1 MTKGGFAG
9 RILIVD
15 LTNKTIDKVPLDMV
29 MAEHFGGGL
38 GLCIKLAYDMLN
50 PLCHALS
57 PENTIVLGAGP
68 LVGTSLPA
76 SSRVYGVTRFPG
88 SSRFGWCGGGG
99 MVFGCLLK
107 NAGYD
112 HIIIKGSSSTPVYLK
127 IMDDDIEICDAAAVW
142 GKGIGKT
149 NEQLLDRHGRPAG
162 LISIG
167 QAGENRVSFSMA
179 YIDRIST
186 LGRGG
191 FGAVMG
197 SKNLKAIV
205 VKGTKGIRV
214 ADASSYR
221 ILSRDILKKI
231 RAYPYLKEWQDLGLL
246 KSLPVVPH
254 DVYRGLKIR
263 RIACVS
269 CPIGDKDLIK
279 IGNAGSEQYICS
291 SSAVNL
297 FMPLVYGFRDPL
309 EAARCIATLDDYG
322 LDMFE
327 FFGIMAFA
335 RVLQD
340 QGIIPSEELFDM
352 TSLSSMTAWADKVSR
367 REGVG
372 QVLAEG
378 FSGIFSHFGIR
389 AKDLAPDT
397 AKGMLTYVGPKGPL
411 PWNLFG
417 TMELGQVM
425 DPRGPHVGASGSPT
439 YFARRS
445 LDVFPQ
451 HLRRMG
457 VPEEAI
463 FRILPGLAAS
473 YKSQPVPPPDGGG
486 MGDGAIPESEQA
498 LKIGR
503 LLKYSHQWFT
513 ILGSLG
519 ICARAQINR
528 FYDAVLCAELY
539 EAVTGIK
546 TDLDALRCRADR
558 AWTLL
563 HMANVRAGYSR
574 KDDIV
579 PEKWFQSPGFLEYLS
594 DRPLSP
600 DDVERMMDDYY
611 DEQGWDSQTG
621 IPTPERLNEL
631 GL

>member
-1 MTKGGFAG
+1 MTRGGFAG
-9 RILIVD
+9 RILILD
-15 LTNKTIDKVPLDMV
+15 LTTKTIDKVPLDMA

-38 GLCIKLAYDMLN
+38 GLCVKLAYDILD
-50 PLCHALS
+50 PLAHALS

-88 SSRFGWCGGGG
+88 SSRIGWCGGGG

-127 IMDDDIEICDAAAVW
+127 IIDDDIEIRDAAPLW
-142 GKGIGKT
+142 GKGIGETYEK
-149 NEQLLDRHGRPAG
+149 LLDQHGRPAG
-162 LISIG
+162 VISIG

-197 SKNLKAIV
+197 SKKLKAIV
-205 VKGTKGIRV
+205 VKGTRGIHV
-214 ADASSYR
+214 ADTSSYR
-221 ILSRDILKKI
+221 ALSRDILRKI

-246 KSLPVVPH
+246 KSLPVVPQEIYH
-254 DVYRGLKIR
+254 GLKLR

-269 CPIGDKDLIK
+269 CPIGDKDLIR
-279 IGNAGSEQYICS
+279 IGGVGSEQFICS

-297 FMPLVYGFRDPL
+297 FMPLVYGFKDPL
-309 EAARCIATLDDYG
+309 DAARCIAALDDYG

-340 QGIIPSEELFDM
+340 QGIILSEDLFDV
-352 TSLSSMTAWADKVSR
+352 TSLSSMGKWAGRISK
-367 REGVG
+367 REGLG
-372 QVLAEG
+372 HVLADG
-378 FSGIFSHFGIR
+378 FNGMFSHFGSL
-389 AKDLAPDT
+389 AEGLAPCT
-397 AKGMLTYVGPKGPL
+397 AKGMLTYVGPNGPL

-417 TMELGQVM
+417 SMELGQIM
-425 DPRGPHVGASGSPT
+425 DPRGPHVGAGGSPT
-439 YFARRS
+439 YFAKRG
-445 LDVFPQ
+445 LEVFPQ

-457 VPEEAI
+457 VPEEAMG
-463 FRILPGLAAS
+463 RILSGASAGAPG
-473 YKSQPVPPPDGGG
+473 Q
-486 MGDGAIPESEQA
+486 E
-498 LKIGR
+498 LKIGS

-528 FYDAVLCAELY
+528 FYDAGLCAELY

-546 TDLDALRCRADR
+546 TDLDALRIRADR

-579 PEKWFQSPGFLEYLS
+579 PEKWFQAPGFLEYVS
-594 DRPLSP
+594 GRPLNP

-621 IPTPERLNEL
+621 IPFPEKIKEL

>member
-1 MTKGGFAG
+1 MTRGGFAG
-9 RILIVD
+9 RILFVD
-15 LTNKTIDKVPLDMV
+15 LTNKTLDKVPLDMV

-38 GLCIKLAYDMLN
+38 GSCIKLAYDMLD
-50 PLCHALS
+50 PLCDALS
-57 PENTIVLGAGP
+57 GENTIVLGAGP

-88 SSRFGWCGGGG
+88 SSRIGWCGGGG

-112 HIIIKGSSSTPVYLK
+112 HIIIKGSSNTPVYLK
-127 IMDDDIEICDAAAVW
+127 IVDDDIEICDAALLW
-142 GKGIGKT
+142 GKGIGESY
-149 NEQLLDRHGRPAG
+149 EQLLDQYGRPAG
-162 LISIG
+162 IISIG
-167 QAGENRVSFSMA
+167 QAGENQVSFSMA

-205 VKGTKGIRV
+205 VKGTRGILV

-221 ILSRDILKKI
+221 ALSRDILKKI

-246 KSLPVVPH
+246 KSLPVVPQ
-254 DVYRGLKIR
+254 DVYRGLKLR

-269 CPIGDKDLIK
+269 CPIGDKDLIR
-279 IGNAGSEQYICS
+279 IGGVGSEQIICS

-297 FMPLVYGFRDPL
+297 FMPLIYGFKDPL
-309 EAARCIATLDDYG
+309 EAARCIAILDDYG

-327 FFGIMAFA
+327 FFGVMAFSK
-335 RVLQD
+335 VLQD
-340 QGIIPSEELFDM
+340 QGIIPSEEPFDV
-352 TSLSSMTAWADKVSR
+352 TSLSSMETWAGRISK
-367 REGVG
+367 REGLG
-372 QVLAEG
+372 RVLADG
-378 FSGIFSHFGIR
+378 FSGIIRHFGSR
-389 AKDLAPDT
+389 AKGLAPYT

-439 YFARRS
+439 YFARRG

-463 FRILPGLAAS
+463 SRILPGLAAS
-473 YKSQPVPPPDGGG
+473 DKSLTIPSPGVEG
-486 MGDGAIPESEQA
+486 MGDKIIPESEQE

-528 FYDAVLCAELY
+528 FYDAELCAKLY

-546 TDLDALRCRADR
+546 TDLDALRRRADR

-579 PEKWFQSPGFLEYLS
+579 PEKWFQAPGFLEYLS
-594 DRPLSP
+594 GRPLTP

-621 IPTPERLNEL
+621 IPFPERLNEL

>member
-1 MTKGGFAG
+1 MTRGGFAG
-9 RILIVD
+9 RILVVD
-15 LTNKTIDKVPLDMV
+15 LTDKTIHKIPLDMV

-38 GLCIKLAYDMLN
+38 GLCIKLAYDILD

-57 PENTIVLGAGP
+57 PENAIVLGAGP

-88 SSRFGWCGGGG
+88 SSRIGWCGGGG
-99 MVFGCLLK
+99 MAFGCLLK

-127 IMDDDIEICDAAAVW
+127 IVDDDIEIRDAAQLW
-142 GKGIGKT
+142 GKGIGET
-149 NEQLLDRHGRPAG
+149 NEQLLDQHGRPAG
-162 LISIG
+162 VISIG

-205 VKGTKGIRV
+205 VKGTRGIHV
-214 ADASSYR
+214 ADSSSYR
-221 ILSRDILKKI
+221 ALSRDILVKI

-246 KSLPVVPH
+246 KSLPVVPKG
-254 DVYRGLKIR
+254 VYHGLKLR

-269 CPIGDKDLIK
+269 CPIGDKDLIR
-279 IGNAGSEQYICS
+279 IGGAGSEQFICS

-297 FMPLVYGFRDPL
+297 FMPLVYGFKDPL
-309 EAARCIATLDDYG
+309 EAARCIAALDDYG

-340 QGIIPSEELFDM
+340 QGIIPSEDLFDV
-352 TSLSSMTAWADKVSR
+352 TSLSSMGTWAGRISK
-367 REGVG
+367 REGLG
-372 QVLAEG
+372 RVLADG
-378 FSGIFSHFGIR
+378 FNGMFSHFGSL
-389 AKDLAPDT
+389 AEGLAPCT
-397 AKGMLTYVGPKGPL
+397 AKGMLTYVGPNGPL

-417 TMELGQVM
+417 SMELGQIM
-425 DPRGPHVGASGSPT
+425 DPRGPHVGAGGSPT
-439 YFARRS
+439 YFAKRS

-457 VPEEAI
+457 MPEEAI
-463 FRILPGLAAS
+463 SRILPGSAAS
-473 YKSQPVPPPDGGG
+473 HKSQPITLPGGQD
-486 MGDGAIPESEQA
+486 MGETTIPEPEQA

-528 FYDAVLCAELY
+528 FYDAGLCAELY

-546 TDLDALRCRADR
+546 TDLDALRIRADR

-579 PEKWFQSPGFLEYLS
+579 PEKWFQAPGFLEYVS
-594 DRPLSP
+594 GRPLNP

-621 IPTPERLNEL
+621 IPTPERLKAL

>member
-1 MTKGGFAG
+1 MTSGGFAG
-9 RILIVD
+9 SVLFVD
-15 LTNKTIDKVPLDMV
+15 LTNKTSQKIPLDMA

-38 GLCIKLAYDMLN
+38 GLCIKLAYDNLN
-50 PLCHALS
+50 PLCDALS
-57 PENTIVLGAGP
+57 PENTIVIGAGP

-76 SSRVYGVTRFPG
+76 SSRIYGITKFPG
-88 SSRFGWCGGGG
+88 SSRIGWCGGGG
-99 MVFGCLLK
+99 MLFGCLLK

-112 HIIIKGSSSTPVYLK
+112 HIIIKGSSSAPVYLK
-127 IMDDDIEICDAAAVW
+127 IIDDDIEICDAARLW
-142 GKGIGKT
+142 GKGISET
-149 NEQLLDRHGRPAG
+149 YEQLLNRYGRPAG
-162 LISIG
+162 VISIG
-167 QAGENRVSFSMA
+167 QAGENEVSFSMA
-179 YIDRIST
+179 YVDRIST

-205 VKGTKGIRV
+205 VKGTNGICV

-221 ILSRDILKKI
+221 TLSGDILKKI

-246 KSLPVVPH
+246 KSLPVVPQ
-254 DVYRGLKIR
+254 DVYHGLKFR

-279 IGNAGSEQYICS
+279 IDGVDPEQFIRS

-297 FMPLVYGFRDPL
+297 FMPLIYGLKNPL

-327 FFGIMAFA
+327 FFGIMTFA
-335 RVLQD
+335 RTLQD
-340 QGIIPSEELFDM
+340 QGIVSSDKVIDV
-352 TSLSSMTAWADKVSR
+352 TSLSSMKEWAGKVSR
-367 REGVG
+367 REGIG
-372 QVLAEG
+372 RVLADG
-378 FSGIFSHFGIR
+378 FRGIFSHFGNQ
-389 AKDLAPDT
+389 AEELAPYT

-439 YFARRS
+439 YFARRI
-445 LDVFPQ
+445 LDIFPQ

-463 FRILPGLAAS
+463 SRILPGLAAS
-473 YKSQPVPPPDGGG
+473 GGWF
-486 MGDGAIPESEQA
+486 MSEKNTPESEQA

-528 FYDAVLCAELY
+528 FYNAELCAELY
-539 EAVTGIK
+539 EVVTGIQ
-546 TDLDALRCRADR
+546 TDLDSIRLRADR

-563 HMANVRAGYSR
+563 QMANVRAGYLR
-574 KDDIV
+574 KDNIL
-579 PEKWFQSPGFLEYLS
+579 PEKWFQDPGFLEYLS
-594 DRPLSP
+594 GRLLTS

-611 DEQGWDSQTG
+611 DEQGWDKETG
-621 IPTPERLNEL
+621 IPSSERLKEL

>member
-1 MTKGGFAG
+1 MTRGGFAG
-9 RILIVD
+9 RILVVD
-15 LTNKTIDKVPLDMV
+15 LTDKTIHKIPLDMV

-38 GLCIKLAYDMLN
+38 GLCIKLAYDTLD

-88 SSRFGWCGGGG
+88 SSRIGWCGGGG

-112 HIIIKGSSSTPVYLK
+112 HIVIKGSSSTPVYLK
-127 IMDDDIEICDAAAVW
+127 IVDDDIEIRDAALLW
-142 GKGIGKT
+142 GKGIGET
-149 NEQLLDRHGRPAG
+149 NEQLLDQHGRPAG
-162 LISIG
+162 VISIG

-197 SKNLKAIV
+197 SKKLKAIV
-205 VKGTKGIRV
+205 VKGTRGVLV
-214 ADASSYR
+214 AHAPSYR
-221 ILSRDILKKI
+221 ALSSDILDKI

-246 KSLPVVPH
+246 KSLPVVPRE
-254 DVYRGLKIR
+254 VYHGLKLR

-269 CPIGDKDLIK
+269 CPIGDKDLIR
-279 IGNAGSEQYICS
+279 IGDVGSERFICS

-297 FMPLVYGFRDPL
+297 FMPLIYGFKDPL

-327 FFGIMAFA
+327 FFGIMAFSK
-335 RVLQD
+335 VLQD
-340 QGIIPSEELFDM
+340 QGIMSSEDLVDV
-352 TSLSSMTAWADKVSR
+352 TSLSSMEAWAGRISK
-367 REGVG
+367 REGLG
-372 QVLAEG
+372 RVLAEG
-378 FSGIFSHFGIR
+378 FSGMFGHFGSR
-389 AKDLAPDT
+389 AEGLAPCT
-397 AKGMLTYVGPKGPL
+397 AKGMLTYVGPGGPL

-439 YFARRS
+439 YFARRR
-445 LDVFPQ
+445 LEVFPQ

-457 VPEEAI
+457 VPDEALS
-463 FRILPGLAAS
+463 RILSGSAAS
-473 YKSQPVPPPDGGG
+473 YKPLPIPSPGGEG
-486 MGDGAIPESEQA
+486 MGEAPIAESEQTM
-498 LKIGR
+498 KIGR

-513 ILGSLG
+513 VLGSLG

-528 FYDAVLCAELY
+528 FYDAGLCAQLY

-546 TDLDALRCRADR
+546 TDLDALRIRADR

-579 PEKWFQSPGFLEYLS
+579 PEKWFHSPGFLEYVS
-594 DRPLSP
+594 GRPLNP

-611 DEQGWDSQTG
+611 DEQGWDGQTG
-621 IPTPERLNEL
+621 IPFPERLNEL

>member
-1 MTKGGFAG
+1 MTGGGFAG
-9 RILIVD
+9 RVLSVD
-15 LTNKTIDKVPLDMV
+15 LTNRTIETAPLDMV

-38 GLCIKLAYDMLN
+38 GLCIKLAYDRLD
-50 PLCHALS
+50 PTCDAFS
-57 PENTIVLGAGP
+57 DENTIVLGAGP

-76 SSRVYGVTRFPG
+76 TSRVYGVTRFPG
-88 SSRFGWCGGGG
+88 SSRIGWCGGGG

-112 HIIIKGSSSTPVYLK
+112 HIIIKGGSDAPVYLK
-127 IMDDDIEICDAAAVW
+127 ILDDDIEILDAASLW
-142 GKGIGKT
+142 GKGISET
-149 NEQLLDRHGRPAG
+149 YEQLMDKFGRPAG
-162 LISIG
+162 VISIG

-205 VKGTKGIRV
+205 VKGTKGIHV
-214 ADASSYR
+214 ADAPAYKALSSE
-221 ILSRDILKKI
+221 ILKKI

-254 DVYRGLKIR
+254 DVYRELKLR

-269 CPIGDKDLIK
+269 CPIGDKDLIR
-279 IGNAGSEQYICS
+279 ITNEGSEEVICS

-297 FMPLVYGFRDPL
+297 FMPLVYGFKDPVD
-309 EAARCIATLDDYG
+309 AARCIAMLDDYG

-327 FFGIMAFA
+327 FFGVMAFA
-335 RVLQD
+335 GELQD
-340 QGIIPSEELFDM
+340 RGIIPLEGEEDKIDI
-352 TSLSSMTAWADKVSR
+352 TSLSSMKEWARKISLRNGLGRIFAD
-367 REGVG
+367 
-372 QVLAEG
+372 G
-378 FSGIFSHFGIR
+378 FRGMFSQFGLE
-389 AKDLAPDT
+389 AKKLAPST
-397 AKGMLTYVGPKGPL
+397 IKGMLTYIGPRGPM

-425 DPRGPHVGASGSPT
+425 DPRGPHVGSSGSPT
-439 YFARRS
+439 YFAKRE

-457 VPEEAI
+457 VPEDAI
-463 FRILPGLAAS
+463 GRILPGLGTP
-473 YKSQPVPPPDGGG
+473 SQG
-486 MGDGAIPESEQA
+486 

-528 FYDAVLCAELY
+528 FYDAGLCAKLY

-546 TDLDALRCRADR
+546 TDLDALRLRSDR
-558 AWTLL
+558 AWALL
-563 HMANVRAGYSR
+563 YMANVRAGYTR
-574 KDDIV
+574 KDDIL
-579 PEKWFQSPGFLEYLS
+579 PEKWFQDPAFKNYLTG
-594 DRPLSP
+594 RPLSP
-600 DDVERMMDDYY
+600 DDVEHMMDDYY
-611 DEQGWDSQTG
+611 EEQGWDVKTG
-621 IPTPERLNEL
+621 IPTQERLKEL

>member
-1 MTKGGFAG
+1 MTRGGFAG
-9 RILIVD
+9 RILFVD

-38 GLCIKLAYDMLN
+38 GSCIKLAYDILD
-50 PLCHALS
+50 PLCDALS

-76 SSRVYGVTRFPG
+76 SSRVYGVTKFPG
-88 SSRFGWCGGGG
+88 SSRIGWCGGGG
-99 MVFGCLLK
+99 MMFGCLLK

-127 IMDDDIEICDAAAVW
+127 IVDDDIEIRDAAPLW
-142 GKGIGKT
+142 GKGIGET
-149 NEQLLDRHGRPAG
+149 NERLLDKHGRPAG
-162 LISIG
+162 VISIG
-167 QAGENRVSFSMA
+167 RAGENRVNFSMA

-205 VKGTKGIRV
+205 VKGTRGILV

-221 ILSRDILKKI
+221 ALSRDILKKI

-246 KSLPVVPH
+246 KSLPVVPQ
-254 DVYRGLKIR
+254 DVYHGLKHR
-263 RIACVS
+263 RIACAS
-269 CPIGDKDLIK
+269 CPIGDKDLIR
-279 IGNAGSEQYICS
+279 ICSIGSEQFICS
-291 SSAVNL
+291 SSVVNL
-297 FMPLVYGFRDPL
+297 FMPLVYGFKDPI

-327 FFGIMAFA
+327 FFGVMAFA
-335 RVLQD
+335 RTLQD
-340 QGIIPSEELFDM
+340 QGIMSSEDFVDV
-352 TSLSSMTAWADKVSR
+352 TSLSSMETWAGRISN
-367 REGVG
+367 REGLG
-372 QVLAEG
+372 RVLADG
-378 FSGIFSHFGIR
+378 FSGIFSHFGSR
-389 AKDLAPDT
+389 AKGLAPYT

-439 YFARRS
+439 YFARRG

-463 FRILPGLAAS
+463 SRILPGLAAS
-473 YKSQPVPPPDGGG
+473 YKSLPIPSPGGEG
-486 MGDGAIPESEQA
+486 MGEGTIPESEEA

-528 FYDAVLCAELY
+528 FYDAELCSQLY

-546 TDLDALRCRADR
+546 TDLDALRRRADR

-579 PEKWFQSPGFLEYLS
+579 PEKWFQAPGFLEYLS
-594 DRPLSP
+594 GRPLSP

-611 DEQGWDSQTG
+611 DEQGWDIKTG
-621 IPTPERLNEL
+621 IPFPERLNEL